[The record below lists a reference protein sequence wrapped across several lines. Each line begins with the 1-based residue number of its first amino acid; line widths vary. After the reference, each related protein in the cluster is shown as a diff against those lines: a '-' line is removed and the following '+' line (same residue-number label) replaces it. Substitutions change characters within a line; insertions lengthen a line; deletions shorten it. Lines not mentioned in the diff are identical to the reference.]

1 MARTH
6 AAAMGTS
13 AYDLDRLTALPEL
26 TEDPRRSG
34 REGETLRPRT
44 STRAHM
50 RARKRAARQSIS
62 GFAIMGGAVV
72 CIMLL
77 LVVLSHMQLAMIS
90 TEMGRLDRQASSL
103 RTQAYE
109 LQIAHDAAFSQEMV
123 ETFARGELGMVDA
136 TPGQIV
142 IVGSNNHDVAEV
154 LYVATAARE
163 TGIFTHLMGLLR
175 EYLPFLSS

>member
-1 MARTH
+1 MARNYAET
-6 AAAMGTS
+6 MGTS
-13 AYDLDRLTALPEL
+13 AYDLDRFSALPEIAE
-26 TEDPRRSG
+26 TPRRAE
-34 REGETLRPRT
+34 REVEALRPRE
-44 STRAHM
+44 STRQ
-50 RARKRAARQSIS
+50 RVRTQKRAARQSVS

-90 TEMGRLDRQASSL
+90 SEMSRLDRQASNLRAEASEL
-103 RTQAYE
+103 RT
-109 LQIAHDAAFSQEMV
+109 AHEIAFSQEVV

-142 IVGSNNHDVAEV
+142 IVGSSRHDVAEV
-154 LYVATAARE
+154 LHVPEARE
-163 TGIFTHLMGLLR
+163 TGLFTHLLGLLR

>member
-1 MARTH
+1 MARNY
-6 AAAMGTS
+6 AEAMGTS
-13 AYDLDRLTALPEL
+13 AYDLDRFSALPEIAETPRW
-26 TEDPRRSG
+26 TE
-34 REGETLRPRT
+34 REVETLRPRE
-44 STRAHM
+44 STRQRV
-50 RARKRAARQSIS
+50 RAQKRAARQSVS

-90 TEMGRLDRQASSL
+90 SEMSRLDRQASNL
-103 RTQAYE
+103 RTEANE
-109 LQIAHDAAFSQEMV
+109 LRAVHEIAFSQEAV

-142 IVGSNNHDVAEV
+142 IVGSNRHDVAEV
-154 LYVATAARE
+154 LHVPETRE
-163 TGIFTHLMGLLR
+163 TGIFTHLMDLLR